1 MLHLSRRLLAAA
13 VAVAAGA
20 AVLPLS
26 GLAAQ
31 QNATVTGR
39 VTSNGEP
46 LGGAQ
51 VGIVEIGVGSVT
63 DAQGRYTFTVDVA
76 RASGKPVTVLARTIG
91 YRPKKHVLTLVAG
104 RNQQDFDLEKDILN
118 LEAVVTTGVSDAT
131 SQKKTTFAV
140 AAVDNSQIKEAPA
153 TSPLGA
159 LSGRVAGAS
168 VTAVNGEPGSAPRI
182 RLRGPTSLTGGQDP
196 LIIVDGTISRIS
208 LADINSEDIERI
220 EVIKGA
226 AASSLYGSDAANGVV
241 QIFTKRGATL
251 AAGQTSVTVRNEVG
265 SSELRRSIPNNMSH
279 AWKMNAAGT
288 DFARDAG
295 GNRIR
300 EDDGISDNSYPVVF
314 DQLGQVFRP
323 GMFMTN
329 YVSVGQRN
337 PSSNFNASFQNTK
350 DQGIANLLSGFNRQN
365 FRINLDQELNS
376 RLDFQ
381 TGAFY
386 GQSKADQADD
396 SSGDAFFG
404 LRFLEPNIDLLAKN
418 PDGSPYK
425 AAIRQTPASGNV
437 LNPLYTW
444 NNVKNSNERT
454 RFTGTFKARYRPTS
468 WLTAEANTNFDKA
481 SRNYRSYRPLGFIGS
496 TGTISKG
503 NIYSENGTTRAY
515 NLGSTLTAI
524 KSTSW
529 FTNTTKLAWVYEDQL
544 NTQVSVNG
552 TALTVPKV
560 TEFSAASRDPEN
572 PIIPGSFTQPI
583 RNQNYFAITTF
594 DIKDKFIV
602 DGLLRRDQSSLFG
615 KDQRN
620 KLFKRLS
627 GAYRLSEDLHI
638 PKVDEFK
645 VRASYGEAGLRPVF
659 DAQYEQFAIQGGSPV
674 KITLGNPD
682 LRPAFSREIEA
693 GFNLTMLKQRLTF
706 EYSYS
711 SKITDDQ
718 ILNVPVSAASGFQN
732 QWINAGTL
740 AGKTHELL
748 VGAVLAS
755 TKDFQW
761 RLNVAGDRT
770 RQTITKLNVP
780 PFLVGPVANTTIF
793 RLAEGQPFGVVYGAR
808 WVRTA
813 AQLADMVKS
822 GALSGAASDY
832 QLNEEG
838 YYVAKS
844 AWRTIN
850 EKPIKYVDGTGN
862 SLFTIA
868 DVNPDFNLNFNSQ
881 INIKNFAITGVVN
894 WVKGGQIYNYTRQ
907 WPFFDE
913 RDPAFDQRGK
923 KAEEKKPVAYYT
935 TFYNNFDA
943 NEYFV
948 ENGTYVRLKELAVN
962 YTLPAGLVKRFGM
975 SDGRT
980 ARLGVVGRNLFT
992 STKYSGYDPDV
1003 SGGGANP
1010 FAYRVDYFT
1019 YPIFKTFTF
1028 MLELGL

>member
-1 MLHLSRRLLAAA
+1 MLHLSRRLLA
-13 VAVAAGA
+13 VAMA
-20 AVLPLS
+20 AVLPLG

-31 QNATVTGR
+31 QNATVTGK

-63 DAQGRYTFTVDVA
+63 DAQGRYTFTVDLA
-76 RASGKPVTVLARTIG
+76 RAGGKPLTVLARTIG
-91 YRPKKHVLTLVAG
+91 YRPKKHILTLVAG

-118 LEAVVTTGVSDAT
+118 LDAVVTTGVSDAT

-153 TSPLGA
+153 TSPLGS
-159 LSGRVAGAS
+159 LNGRVAGAS
-168 VTAVNGEPGSAPRI
+168 VTATSGQPGSAPAI
-182 RLRGPTSLTGGQDP
+182 RLRGPTSLTGSQDP

-251 AAGQTSVTVRNEVG
+251 AAGQTSVTVRNEMG
-265 SSELRRSIPNNMSH
+265 SSELRNTIPNNMSH
-279 AWKMNAAGT
+279 AWQLTADGK
-288 DFARDAG
+288 DFLRDAN

-300 EDDGISDNSYPVVF
+300 KADLISDNSYPVTYNQLDEVF
-314 DQLGQVFRP
+314 KP
-323 GMFMTN
+323 GTFMTN

-350 DQGIANLLSGFNRQN
+350 DQGIANILSGFNRQN
-365 FRINLDQELNS
+365 FRLNLDQELNS
-376 RLDFQ
+376 KLDFQ

-386 GQSKADQADD
+386 AQSKADQSDEGA
-396 SSGDAFFG
+396 GTAWFG
-404 LRFLEPNIDLLAKN
+404 LRFLEPNIDLRGTN
-418 PDGSPYK
+418 PDGSAYK
-425 AAIRQTPASGNV
+425 AAIRQAPASGNV
-437 LNPLYTW
+437 SNPLYIW

-468 WLTAEANTNFDKA
+468 WLTYEGNTNFDK
-481 SRNYRSYRPLGFIGS
+481 SNRNYRSYTPPGFIGS
-496 TGTISKG
+496 TGTTSAG
-503 NIYSENGTTRAY
+503 NIYNESGETRAY
-515 NLGSTLTAI
+515 NLGSTLTAVR
-524 KSTSW
+524 STSW
-529 FTNTTKLAWVYEDQL
+529 FTNTTKVAWVYEDQL
-544 NTQVSVNG
+544 NTQVSVFG
-552 TALTVPKV
+552 SALTVPKV
-560 TEFSAASRDPEN
+560 TEFSAASRDPST
-572 PIIPGSFTQPI
+572 PIIPGSYTQPI

-627 GAYRLSEDLHI
+627 GAYRLSEDLHL
-638 PKVDEFK
+638 PGVDEFK
-645 VRASYGEAGLRPVF
+645 LRASYGEAGLRPVF

-674 KITLGNPD
+674 KITLGNPN
-682 LRPAFSREIEA
+682 LRPAFSREIEG

-718 ILNVPVSAASGFQN
+718 ILNVPVSAATGFQN

-740 AGKTHELL
+740 WGKTHELL
-748 VGAVLAS
+748 IGAVLAS
-755 TKDFQW
+755 KKDFQW
-761 RLNVAGDRT
+761 RLNIAGDRT
-770 RQTITKLNVP
+770 RQEITKLNVP
-780 PFLVGPVANTTIF
+780 PFLVGPVGNTTIF
-793 RLAEGQPFGVVYGAR
+793 RLAAGQPFGVVYGSK

-813 AQLADMVKS
+813 DQLNDMVKS
-822 GALSGAASDY
+822 GKLSGTADSY
-832 QLNEEG
+832 VRNEEG

-850 EKPIKYVDGTGN
+850 ERPLKYVDATGN

-868 DVNPDFNLNFNSQ
+868 NVNPDFNLNFNSQ
-881 INIKNFAITGVVN
+881 INIKGLAITGVVN

-923 KAEEKKPVAYYT
+923 KQEEKKPTSYYT

-948 ENGTYVRLKELAVN
+948 ENGTYLRLRELAVN

-975 SDGRT
+975 TDGRT

>member
-1 MLHLSRRLLAAA
+1 VLAFAAA
-13 VAVAAGA
+13 VA
-20 AVLPLS
+20 LPLG
-26 GLAAQ
+26 GLQAQ
-31 QNATVTGR
+31 QNASVTGR
-39 VTSNGEP
+39 VTSNGAP

-51 VGIVEIGVGSVT
+51 VGIVELGIGSVT
-63 DAQGRYTFTVDVA
+63 DAQGRFTFTVDVA
-76 RASGKPVTVLARTIG
+76 RAGGKPITVLARTIG
-91 YRPKKHVLTLVAG
+91 YRPKKHIVTLTAG
-104 RNQQDFDLEKDILN
+104 RVQQDFELEKDILN
-118 LEAVVTTGVSDAT
+118 LDAIVTTGVSDAT

-140 AAVDNSQIKEAPA
+140 AAVDNAQIKEAPA

-182 RLRGPTSLTGGQDP
+182 RLRGPTSLTGSQDP

-251 AAGQTSVTVRNEVG
+251 AAGQTSVTVRNELG
-265 SSELRRSIPNNMSH
+265 SNELRREIPNNMSH
-279 AWKMNAAGT
+279 AYQV
-288 DFARDAG
+288 DAS
-295 GNRIR
+295 GNFVLSANGQRVPEVDR
-300 EDDGISDNSYPVVF
+300 ISDNSYPKTF

-323 GMFMTN
+323 GTFMTN

-337 PSSNFNASFQNTK
+337 PTSNFNASFQNTK
-350 DQGIANLLSGFNRQN
+350 DQGIANILSGFNRQN

-376 RLDFQ
+376 KLDFQ

-386 GQSKADQADD
+386 GQSRADQADG
-396 SSGDAFFG
+396 SSGGAFFG
-404 LRFLEPNIDLLAKN
+404 LRFLEPNVDLQGTN
-418 PDGSPYK
+418 PDGTPYK

-437 LNPLYTW
+437 TNPLYVW
-444 NNVKNSNERT
+444 NSVKNSNERT
-454 RFTGTFKARYRPTS
+454 RFTGTFKARYRPTT
-468 WLTAEANTNFDKA
+468 WLTAEGNTNFDK
-481 SRNYRSYRPLGFIGS
+481 SNSNYRSYTPLGYIGS
-496 TGTISKG
+496 TGTVNKG
-503 NIYSENGTTRAY
+503 NIYNESGQTRAY
-515 NLGSTLTAI
+515 NLGGTLTAI
-524 KSTSW
+524 KSLSW

-544 NTQVSVNG
+544 NSQTSVYG
-552 TALTVPKV
+552 SALSVPKV
-560 TEFSAASRDPEN
+560 TEFSAASRDPET
-572 PIIPGSFTQPI
+572 PIIPGSFSQPI

-627 GAYRLSEDLHI
+627 GAYRVSEDLKL
-638 PKVDEFK
+638 PGVNELK
-645 VRASYGEAGLRPVF
+645 VRVSYGEAGLRPVF

-674 KITLGNPD
+674 KITLGNPN

-693 GFNLTMLKQRLTF
+693 GFNLTTLKQRLTF

-718 ILNVPVSAASGFQN
+718 ILNVPVSAATGFQN
-732 QWINAGTL
+732 QWLNAGSL
-740 AGKTHELL
+740 AGKTHEIL
-748 VGAVLAS
+748 VGAILAS

-780 PFLVGPVANTTIF
+780 PYLVGPVANTTIF
-793 RLAEGQPFGVVYGAR
+793 RLASGQPFGVIFGDK
-808 WVRTA
+808 WVRNA
-813 AQLADMVKS
+813 DQLNSMITNKQ
-822 GALSGAASDY
+822 LTGAASDY
-832 QLNEEG
+832 VLNEDG
-838 YYVAKS
+838 YYVAKT

-850 EKPIKYVDGTGN
+850 ERPIKALNTDGS
-862 SLFTIA
+862 SLTQIG
-868 DVNPDFNLNFNSQ
+868 DVNPDFNLNFNTQ
-881 INIKNFAITGVVN
+881 VNFKGVGVTAVLN
-894 WVKGGQIYNYTRQ
+894 WVQGGQIYNYTRQ

-913 RDPAFDQRGK
+913 RDPVYDQRGK
-923 KAEEKKPVAYYT
+923 PAELKKPTLYYT
-935 TFYNNFDA
+935 AFYNNFNA
-943 NEYFV
+943 NDYFV
-948 ENGTYVRLKELAVN
+948 ENGSYVRLRELAVN
-962 YTLPAGLVKRFGM
+962 YTLPANLVKRFGM
-975 SDGRT
+975 TEGRT
-980 ARLGVVGRNLFT
+980 ARLGIVGRNLFT

-1003 SGGGANP
+1003 SGGGSNP